1 MLKAQKVAKPH
12 TITFGGIML
21 QAEGT
26 GKTIEKA
33 IENALLE
40 LKAPR
45 EDVDIK
51 ILNEGGLFKKAK
63 VLVSIS
69 KDVEE
74 KYQAKS
80 KKKEK
85 IEVKEEKQDVEISE
99 KSQEKE
105 IKKEIKTEEK
115 KEKKEEKAEIKEE
128 KKAEKAIKENKYV
141 EPKEFLEGF
150 FKALD
155 KAVSIEVV
163 EDEQS
168 ITYSVDGENMGEIIG
183 RRGEC
188 FYAISTIM
196 KTLTPKQEKRV
207 LLDIANYKE
216 KREESLSSTARR
228 IANKV
233 AKSGRYFK
241 LEPMNASERRVIH
254 TALQNDDRVTTLSK
268 GSEPK
273 RYVIIF
279 PKEYKE

>member
-1 MLKAQKVAKPH
+1 
-12 TITFGGIML
+12 ML

-26 GKTIEKA
+26 GRTIEKA

-69 KDVEE
+69 EDVRAKYEKKSEKKAEKKAEEKVEE
-74 KYQAKS
+74 K
-80 KKKEK
+80 
-85 IEVKEEKQDVEISE
+85 I
-99 KSQEKE
+99 EKE
-105 IKKEIKTEEK
+105 IKKEKKQEEKTEKKEVKEEKKEEKKTQKTEK
-115 KEKKEEKAEIKEE
+115 KEKKMIDPVK
-128 KKAEKAIKENKYV
+128 
-141 EPKEFLEGF
+141 FLEGL
-150 FKALD
+150 FKAMG
-155 KAVSIEVV
+155 KEVQISIL
-163 EDEQS
+163 EDE
-168 ITYSVDGENMGEIIG
+168 IYTTYTVDGEGLGDAIG
-183 RRGEC
+183 HRGETLQ
-188 FYAISTIM
+188 AITTIF
-196 KTLTPKQEKRV
+196 KTVIPNGEKKV
-207 LLDIANYKE
+207 LLDIAGYRE
-216 KREESLSSTARR
+216 KRAETLASTARR

-241 LEPMNASERRVIH
+241 LEPMNPAERRIIH

-268 GSEPK
+268 GTEPK

>member
-1 MLKAQKVAKPH
+1 
-12 TITFGGIML
+12 ML

-26 GKTIEKA
+26 GRTIEKA

-69 KDVEE
+69 EDVRNKYE
-74 KYQAKS
+74 KKAEK
-80 KKKEK
+80 K
-85 IEVKEEKQDVEISE
+85 IEVKPEKKVEEKI
-99 KSQEKE
+99 EKE
-105 IKKEIKTEEK
+105 IKKEKKQEEKEEKKEIKEEKKEEKKSQKEEK
-115 KEKKEEKAEIKEE
+115 KEKKKVDPIK
-128 KKAEKAIKENKYV
+128 
-141 EPKEFLEGF
+141 FLEGL
-150 FKALD
+150 FKAMGNDVQISVL
-155 KAVSIEVV
+155 
-163 EDEQS
+163 EDE
-168 ITYSVDGENMGEIIG
+168 IYTTYTVDGEGLGDAIG
-183 RRGEC
+183 HRGETLQ
-188 FYAISTIM
+188 AITTIF
-196 KTLTPKQEKRV
+196 KTVIPNGEKKV
-207 LLDIANYKE
+207 LLDIAGYRE
-216 KREESLSSTARR
+216 KRAETLASTARR

-241 LEPMNASERRVIH
+241 LEPMNPAERRIIH

-268 GSEPK
+268 GTEPK

>member
-1 MLKAQKVAKPH
+1 
-12 TITFGGIML
+12 ML

-26 GKTIEKA
+26 GRTIEKA

-69 KDVEE
+69 EDVRNKYE
-74 KYQAKS
+74 KKAEK
-80 KKKEK
+80 K
-85 IEVKEEKQDVEISE
+85 IEVKPEKKVEEKI
-99 KSQEKE
+99 EKE
-105 IKKEIKTEEK
+105 IKKEKKQEEKEEKKEIKEEKKEEKKSQKEEK
-115 KEKKEEKAEIKEE
+115 KEKKKVDPIK
-128 KKAEKAIKENKYV
+128 
-141 EPKEFLEGF
+141 FLEGL
-150 FKALD
+150 FKAMGKDVQISVL
-155 KAVSIEVV
+155 
-163 EDEQS
+163 EDE
-168 ITYSVDGENMGEIIG
+168 IYTTYTVDGEGLGDAIG
-183 RRGEC
+183 HRGETLQ
-188 FYAISTIM
+188 AITTIF
-196 KTLTPKQEKRV
+196 KTVIPNGEKKV
-207 LLDIANYKE
+207 LLDIAGYRE
-216 KREESLSSTARR
+216 KRAETLASTARR

-241 LEPMNASERRVIH
+241 LEPMNPAERRIIH

-268 GSEPK
+268 GTEPK

>member
-1 MLKAQKVAKPH
+1 
-12 TITFGGIML
+12 ML

-26 GKTIEKA
+26 GRTIEKA

-51 ILNEGGLFKKAK
+51 ILSEGGLFKKAK

-69 KDVEE
+69 EDVRNKYE
-74 KYQAKS
+74 KKTE
-80 KKKEK
+80 KK
-85 IEVKEEKQDVEISE
+85 IEVKPEKKVEEKI
-99 KSQEKE
+99 EKE
-105 IKKEIKTEEK
+105 IKKEKKQEEKEEKKEIKEEKKEEKKSQKEEK
-115 KEKKEEKAEIKEE
+115 KEKKKVDPIK
-128 KKAEKAIKENKYV
+128 
-141 EPKEFLEGF
+141 FLEGL
-150 FKALD
+150 FKAMGKDVQISVL
-155 KAVSIEVV
+155 
-163 EDEQS
+163 EDE
-168 ITYSVDGENMGEIIG
+168 IYTTYTVDGEGLGDAIG
-183 RRGEC
+183 HRGETLQ
-188 FYAISTIM
+188 AITTIF
-196 KTLTPKQEKRV
+196 KTVVPNREKKI
-207 LLDIANYKE
+207 LLDIAGYRE
-216 KREESLSSTARR
+216 KRAETLASTARR

-241 LEPMNASERRVIH
+241 LEPMNPAERRIIH

>member
-1 MLKAQKVAKPH
+1 
-12 TITFGGIML
+12 ML

-80 KKKEK
+80 KKKA
-85 IEVKEEKQDVEISE
+85 EVKVEAKEEKVAETKTE
-99 KSQEKE
+99 KPQEKE
-105 IKKEIKTEEK
+105 IKKEVKAEAK

-128 KKAEKAIKENKYV
+128 KKAEKAKKENKYV

-155 KAVSIEVV
+155 KEISIEII
-163 EDEQS
+163 EDEQT

-188 FYAISTIM
+188 FYAISNIM
-196 KTLTPKQEKRV
+196 KTLTPKQDKRI

-233 AKSGRYFK
+233 AKSGRYYK

-268 GSEPK
+268 GSEPR

>member
-1 MLKAQKVAKPH
+1 
-12 TITFGGIML
+12 ML

-26 GKTIEKA
+26 GRTIEKA

-51 ILNEGGLFKKAK
+51 ILSEGGLFKKAK

-69 KDVEE
+69 EDVRNKYEKKTEKKLEIKPEKKIEE
-74 KYQAKS
+74 K
-80 KKKEK
+80 
-85 IEVKEEKQDVEISE
+85 I
-99 KSQEKE
+99 EKE
-105 IKKEIKTEEK
+105 IKKEKKQEEKEEKKEIKEEKKEEKKSQKEEK
-115 KEKKEEKAEIKEE
+115 KEKKKVDPIK
-128 KKAEKAIKENKYV
+128 
-141 EPKEFLEGF
+141 FLEGL
-150 FKALD
+150 FKAMGKDVQISVL
-155 KAVSIEVV
+155 
-163 EDEQS
+163 EDE
-168 ITYSVDGENMGEIIG
+168 IYTTYTVDGEGLGDAIG
-183 RRGEC
+183 HRGETLQ
-188 FYAISTIM
+188 AITTIF
-196 KTLTPKQEKRV
+196 KTVVPNGEKKI
-207 LLDIANYKE
+207 LLDIAGYRE
-216 KREESLSSTARR
+216 KRAETLASTARR

-241 LEPMNASERRVIH
+241 LEPMNPAERRIIH

>member
-1 MLKAQKVAKPH
+1 
-12 TITFGGIML
+12 ML

-26 GKTIEKA
+26 GRTIEKA

-51 ILNEGGLFKKAK
+51 ILSEGGLFKKAK

-69 KDVEE
+69 EDVRNKYE
-74 KYQAKS
+74 KKT
-80 KKKEK
+80 KKK
-85 IEVKEEKQDVEISE
+85 IEVKPEKKVEEKI
-99 KSQEKE
+99 EKE
-105 IKKEIKTEEK
+105 IKKEKKQEEKEEK
-115 KEKKEEKAEIKEE
+115 KEIKEE
-128 KKAEKAIKENKYV
+128 KKEEKKSQKEEKKKVDPIK
-141 EPKEFLEGF
+141 FLEGL
-150 FKALD
+150 FKAMGKDVQISVL
-155 KAVSIEVV
+155 
-163 EDEQS
+163 EDE
-168 ITYSVDGENMGEIIG
+168 IYTTYTVDGEGLGDAIG
-183 RRGEC
+183 HRGETLQ
-188 FYAISTIM
+188 AITTIF
-196 KTLTPKQEKRV
+196 KTVVPNGEKKI
-207 LLDIANYKE
+207 LLDIAGYRE
-216 KREESLSSTARR
+216 KRAETLASTARR

-241 LEPMNASERRVIH
+241 LEPMNPAERRIIH

>member
-1 MLKAQKVAKPH
+1 
-12 TITFGGIML
+12 ML

-26 GKTIEKA
+26 GRTIEKA

-69 KDVEE
+69 EDVRNKYE
-74 KYQAKS
+74 KKAEK
-80 KKKEK
+80 K
-85 IEVKEEKQDVEISE
+85 IEVKPEKKVEEKI
-99 KSQEKE
+99 EKE
-105 IKKEIKTEEK
+105 IKKEKKQEEKTEKKEVKEEKKEEKKTQKTEK
-115 KEKKEEKAEIKEE
+115 KEKKTIDPVK
-128 KKAEKAIKENKYV
+128 
-141 EPKEFLEGF
+141 FLEGL
-150 FKALD
+150 FKAMGKD
-155 KAVSIEVV
+155 VQISIL
-163 EDEQS
+163 EDE
-168 ITYSVDGENMGEIIG
+168 IYTTYTVDGEGLGDAIG
-183 RRGEC
+183 HRGETLQ
-188 FYAISTIM
+188 AITTIF
-196 KTLTPKQEKRV
+196 KTVIPNGEKKV
-207 LLDIANYKE
+207 LLDIAGYRE
-216 KREESLSSTARR
+216 KRAETLASTARR

-241 LEPMNASERRVIH
+241 LEPMNPAERRIIH

>member
-1 MLKAQKVAKPH
+1 
-12 TITFGGIML
+12 ML

-26 GKTIEKA
+26 GRTIEKA

-51 ILNEGGLFKKAK
+51 ILSEGGLFKKAK

-69 KDVEE
+69 EDVRNKYE
-74 KYQAKS
+74 KKTE
-80 KKKEK
+80 KK
-85 IEVKEEKQDVEISE
+85 IEVKPEKKVEEKI
-99 KSQEKE
+99 EKE
-105 IKKEIKTEEK
+105 IKKEKKQEEKEEK
-115 KEKKEEKAEIKEE
+115 KEIKEE
-128 KKAEKAIKENKYV
+128 KKEEKKSQKEEKKKVDPIK
-141 EPKEFLEGF
+141 FLEGL
-150 FKALD
+150 FKAMGKDVQISVL
-155 KAVSIEVV
+155 
-163 EDEQS
+163 EDE
-168 ITYSVDGENMGEIIG
+168 IYTTYTVDGEGLGDAIG
-183 RRGEC
+183 HRGETLQ
-188 FYAISTIM
+188 AITTIF
-196 KTLTPKQEKRV
+196 KTVVPNGEKKI
-207 LLDIANYKE
+207 LLDIAGYRE
-216 KREESLSSTARR
+216 KRAETLASTARR

-241 LEPMNASERRVIH
+241 LEPMNPAERRIIH

>member
-1 MLKAQKVAKPH
+1 
-12 TITFGGIML
+12 ML

-26 GKTIEKA
+26 GRTIEKA

-51 ILNEGGLFKKAK
+51 ILSEGGLFKKAK

-69 KDVEE
+69 EDVRNKYEKKTEKKLEVKPEKKVEE
-74 KYQAKS
+74 K
-80 KKKEK
+80 
-85 IEVKEEKQDVEISE
+85 I
-99 KSQEKE
+99 EKE
-105 IKKEIKTEEK
+105 IKKEKKQEEKEEK
-115 KEKKEEKAEIKEE
+115 KEIKEE
-128 KKAEKAIKENKYV
+128 KKEEKKSQKEEKKKVDPIK
-141 EPKEFLEGF
+141 FLEGL
-150 FKALD
+150 FKAMGKDVQISVL
-155 KAVSIEVV
+155 
-163 EDEQS
+163 EDE
-168 ITYSVDGENMGEIIG
+168 IYTTYTVDGEGLGDAIG
-183 RRGEC
+183 HRGETLQ
-188 FYAISTIM
+188 AITTIF
-196 KTLTPKQEKRV
+196 KTVVPNGEKKI
-207 LLDIANYKE
+207 LLDIAGYRE
-216 KREESLSSTARR
+216 KRAETLASTARR

-241 LEPMNASERRVIH
+241 LEPMNPAERRIIH

>member
-1 MLKAQKVAKPH
+1 
-12 TITFGGIML
+12 ML

-26 GKTIEKA
+26 GRTIEKA

-51 ILNEGGLFKKAK
+51 ILSEGGLFKKAK

-69 KDVEE
+69 EDVRNKYE
-74 KYQAKS
+74 KKAEK
-80 KKKEK
+80 K
-85 IEVKEEKQDVEISE
+85 IEVKPEKKVEEKI
-99 KSQEKE
+99 EKE
-105 IKKEIKTEEK
+105 IKKEKKQEEKEEKKEIKEEKKEEKKSQKEEK
-115 KEKKEEKAEIKEE
+115 KEKKKVDHIK
-128 KKAEKAIKENKYV
+128 
-141 EPKEFLEGF
+141 FLEGL
-150 FKALD
+150 FKAMGKDVQISVL
-155 KAVSIEVV
+155 
-163 EDEQS
+163 EDE
-168 ITYSVDGENMGEIIG
+168 IYTTYTVDGEGLGDAIG
-183 RRGEC
+183 HRGETLQ
-188 FYAISTIM
+188 AITTIF
-196 KTLTPKQEKRV
+196 KTVVPNGEKKI
-207 LLDIANYKE
+207 LLDIAGYRE
-216 KREESLSSTARR
+216 KRAETLASTARR

-241 LEPMNASERRVIH
+241 LEPMNPAERRIIH

>member
-1 MLKAQKVAKPH
+1 
-12 TITFGGIML
+12 ML

-26 GKTIEKA
+26 GRTIEKA

-69 KDVEE
+69 EDVRNKYE
-74 KYQAKS
+74 KKAEK
-80 KKKEK
+80 K
-85 IEVKEEKQDVEISE
+85 IEVKPEKKVEEKI
-99 KSQEKE
+99 EKE
-105 IKKEIKTEEK
+105 IKKEKKQEEKTEKKEVKEEKKEEKKTQKTEK
-115 KEKKEEKAEIKEE
+115 KEKKMIDPVK
-128 KKAEKAIKENKYV
+128 
-141 EPKEFLEGF
+141 FLEGL
-150 FKALD
+150 FKAMG
-155 KAVSIEVV
+155 KEVQISIL
-163 EDEQS
+163 EDE
-168 ITYSVDGENMGEIIG
+168 IYTTYTVDGEGLGDAIG
-183 RRGEC
+183 HRGETLQ
-188 FYAISTIM
+188 AITTIF
-196 KTLTPKQEKRV
+196 KTVIPNGEKKV
-207 LLDIANYKE
+207 LLDIAGYRE
-216 KREESLSSTARR
+216 KRAETLASTARR

-241 LEPMNASERRVIH
+241 LEPMNPAERRIIH

-268 GSEPK
+268 GTEPK

>member
-1 MLKAQKVAKPH
+1 
-12 TITFGGIML
+12 ML

-26 GKTIEKA
+26 GRTIEKA

-69 KDVEE
+69 EDVRHKYEKKSEKKAEKKAEE
-74 KYQAKS
+74 K
-80 KKKEK
+80 
-85 IEVKEEKQDVEISE
+85 I
-99 KSQEKE
+99 EKE
-105 IKKEIKTEEK
+105 IKKEKKQEEKEEKKEIKEEKKEEKKSQKEEK
-115 KEKKEEKAEIKEE
+115 KEKKKVDPIK
-128 KKAEKAIKENKYV
+128 
-141 EPKEFLEGF
+141 FLEGL
-150 FKALD
+150 FKAMGKDVQISVL
-155 KAVSIEVV
+155 
-163 EDEQS
+163 EDE
-168 ITYSVDGENMGEIIG
+168 IYTTYTVDGEGLGDAIG
-183 RRGEC
+183 HRGETLQ
-188 FYAISTIM
+188 AITTIF
-196 KTLTPKQEKRV
+196 KTVIPNGEKKV
-207 LLDIANYKE
+207 LLDIAGYRE
-216 KREESLSSTARR
+216 KRAETLASTARR

-241 LEPMNASERRVIH
+241 LEPMNPAERRIIH

-268 GSEPK
+268 GTEPK

>member
-1 MLKAQKVAKPH
+1 
-12 TITFGGIML
+12 ML

-26 GKTIEKA
+26 GRTIEKA

-51 ILNEGGLFKKAK
+51 ILSEGGLFKKAK

-69 KDVEE
+69 EDVRNKYE
-74 KYQAKS
+74 KKAEK
-80 KKKEK
+80 K
-85 IEVKEEKQDVEISE
+85 IEVKPEKKVEEKI
-99 KSQEKE
+99 EKE
-105 IKKEIKTEEK
+105 IKKEKKQEEKEEKKEIKEEKKEEKKSQKEEK
-115 KEKKEEKAEIKEE
+115 KEKKKVDPIK
-128 KKAEKAIKENKYV
+128 
-141 EPKEFLEGF
+141 FLEGL
-150 FKALD
+150 FKAMGKDVQISVL
-155 KAVSIEVV
+155 
-163 EDEQS
+163 EDE
-168 ITYSVDGENMGEIIG
+168 IYTTYTVDGESLGDAIG
-183 RRGEC
+183 HRGETLQ
-188 FYAISTIM
+188 AITTIF
-196 KTLTPKQEKRV
+196 KTVIPNGEKKI
-207 LLDIANYKE
+207 LLDIAGYRE
-216 KREESLSSTARR
+216 KRAETLASTARR

-241 LEPMNASERRVIH
+241 LEPMNPAERRIIH